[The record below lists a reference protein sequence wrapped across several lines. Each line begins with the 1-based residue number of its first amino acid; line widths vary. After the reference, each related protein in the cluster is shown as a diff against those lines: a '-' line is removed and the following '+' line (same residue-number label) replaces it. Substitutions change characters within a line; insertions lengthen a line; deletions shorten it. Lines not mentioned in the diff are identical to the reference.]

1 MSTKEDEGFAVLA
14 ADAVQRRT
22 AIVKLTKTRNYIGW
36 CAMFLTVINVMSI
49 FFGEKMSGANAF
61 ANAASWMITLKFDSD
76 VKLLKVIDMMCAANK
91 QSTSDT
97 KDAPKKTPNTELPAG
112 TGLS

>member
-1 MSTKEDEGFAVLA
+1 
-14 ADAVQRRT
+14 
-22 AIVKLTKTRNYIGW
+22 
-36 CAMFLTVINVMSI
+36 MFLTVINVMSI